1 MDDVSNQPQ
10 KRSQALII
18 EVFGLFKDISQGM
31 LRALDEYLDPYVAVL
46 PDARFGASLRR
57 WVPGLLAAHS
67 PHLNRAATQ
76 TPDQRTTVWTRAKR
90 FYRLVSTRAF
100 TYRVWLRPL
109 YADARGIAQAE
120 KGRVV
125 VALDPVNLENPYA
138 RALEGISRVRK
149 STPPGSSDRS
159 SGAHHSRLSS
169 HPGADRQ
176 SLSAGHSVRASV
188 LVSDGRLR
196 QREPGTD
203 TGDADD
209 PRRLEGQSVCIVADA
224 GLDDQKLF
232 RYADRVSLEFII
244 RATSDRWV
252 EVYNPRL
259 DRWEQEKLKDL
270 VASAPRAHRFQ
281 TAFTHAGR
289 TTIVKVTLNWVHIR
303 LPGSTQSLWLLIS
316 EGDLSSEPLML
327 ITNRPTESRAQAMQ
341 VYHDWRQRPT
351 IEHLYRFIQE
361 DGLDVEKV
369 QLRTLER
376 RRREPS

>member
-109 YADARGIAQAE
+109 YADARGVAQAE

-125 VALDPVNLENPYA
+125 VALDPVNLGNPYA

-149 STPPGSSDRS
+149 STPPGSLTDRPARITPGYPAIRAQIVNRSQPAIPYVRLFSYQTEDFVSENLELIRAMRTIRAVLRDSRSASWPMLGWMTRS
-159 SGAHHSRLSS
+159 S
-169 HPGADRQ
+169 
-176 SLSAGHSVRASV
+176 SAM
-188 LVSDGRLR
+188 
-196 QREPGTD
+196 P
-203 TGDADD
+203 
-209 PRRLEGQSVCIVADA
+209 IV
-224 GLDDQKLF
+224 
-232 RYADRVSLEFII
+232 
-244 RATSDRWV
+244 
-252 EVYNPRL
+252 
-259 DRWEQEKLKDL
+259 
-270 VASAPRAHRFQ
+270 
-281 TAFTHAGR
+281 
-289 TTIVKVTLNWVHIR
+289 
-303 LPGSTQSLWLLIS
+303 
-316 EGDLSSEPLML
+316 
-327 ITNRPTESRAQAMQ
+327 
-341 VYHDWRQRPT
+341 
-351 IEHLYRFIQE
+351 
-361 DGLDVEKV
+361 
-369 QLRTLER
+369 
-376 RRREPS
+376 